1 MLDSNYATLLSE
13 HPHPTVQTFMKNL
26 ISIHF
31 DGPIAANHAVQL
43 RTFSKTLGH
52 VQTAIDR
59 AYLDIKYGK
68 IWKNAKLKDEDY
80 PHTDFLLQQT
90 REGGFIADLLGD
102 KGSDEVI
109 TRIHNAVA
117 PAYEQAQK
125 VLIPEQPKLVDQAEE
140 RRLHFK
146 NGAQAAIPYQ
156 ELIDNPDPQQTRA
169 YGDRSIVKEFDQI
182 ASAIRARDNDGS
194 LVEIDLY
201 AGKPYPK
208 LIFDAMTAARF
219 HSVVSTRTLGDPV
232 QLTITLRA
240 LDSGGGG
247 ISKAIATNLQSGKK
261 FNLHIHTDRG
271 FGSLRKFLKKRSPPP
286 FTIVA
291 CPVLEYG
298 AFDPL
303 AGDMY
308 FIAIVADSNAAAV
321 EAVE

>member
-1 MLDSNYATLLSE
+1 
-13 HPHPTVQTFMKNL
+13 MKNL

-43 RTFSKTLGH
+43 RTFSKSLGH
-52 VQTAIDR
+52 MQTAIDR

-68 IWKNAKLKDEDY
+68 IWKNARLKDEDY

-102 KGSDEVI
+102 KDSGEVI
-109 TRIHNAVA
+109 TRIHNAIA

-125 VLIPEQPKLVDQAEE
+125 AQIPGQPKLVEQAEE

-146 NGAQAAIPYQ
+146 NGAQFAIPYA
-156 ELIDNPDPQQTRA
+156 ELVDNPDPRQTRA
-169 YGDRSIVKEFDQI
+169 YGDRSIVKEFDQM
-182 ASAIRARDNDGS
+182 AAAIRARENDGS

-201 AGKPYPK
+201 AGKAYPK
-208 LIFDAMTAARF
+208 LIFDAITAEKF

-232 QLTITLRA
+232 QLRITLRA
-240 LDSGGGG
+240 LDSGDGG
-247 ISKAIATNLQSGKK
+247 ISKAVARNLHSKK
-261 FNLHIHTDRG
+261 IFNLHVHTDRG
-271 FGSLRKFLKKRSPPP
+271 FGSLRKFLKKKEPPP

-308 FIAIVADSNAAAV
+308 LIAVVAD
-321 EAVE
+321 E